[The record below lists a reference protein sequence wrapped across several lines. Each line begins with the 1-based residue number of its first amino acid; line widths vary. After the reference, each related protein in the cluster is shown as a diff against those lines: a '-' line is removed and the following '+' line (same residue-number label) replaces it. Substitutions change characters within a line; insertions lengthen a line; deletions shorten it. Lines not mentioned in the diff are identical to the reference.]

1 MEEKRGENLV
11 NFLNVQTGLIPYS
24 IKNHYINI
32 IIIYFIILLY
42 ICMYIVYLQ
51 YVCTETCYYSKNSF
65 HPLSTIDCPAPVVR
79 NVATHYTKYLRKYD
93 FVNTLSWKAV

>member
-42 ICMYIVYLQ
+42 MYVYCIFAICMY
-51 YVCTETCYYSKNSF
+51 
-65 HPLSTIDCPAPVVR
+65 R
-79 NVATHYTKYLRKYD
+79 NLLL
-93 FVNTLSWKAV
+93 F